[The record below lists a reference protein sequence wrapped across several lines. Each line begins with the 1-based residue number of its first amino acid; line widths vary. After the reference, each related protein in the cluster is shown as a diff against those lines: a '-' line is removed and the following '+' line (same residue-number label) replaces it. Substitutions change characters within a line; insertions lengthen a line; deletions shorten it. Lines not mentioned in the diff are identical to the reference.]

1 MNERWLTPKLI
12 KESEQNNRRR
22 DIFFSGFLTLAL
34 LIMLSIT
41 YYAKYLLKV
50 PVLLCFLILVAVSF
64 IAFIKDKPSTDSNQS
79 WLTILSKLFKVVAIS
94 LFWILLIN
102 KLL

>member
-1 MNERWLTPKLI
+1 MNERWLTPKPI
-12 KESEQNNRRR
+12 KGTEQNDKRR

-41 YYAKYLLKV
+41 YYAKHLLKV

-64 IAFIKDKPSTDSNQS
+64 IAFIKDKPSADSNQN
-79 WLTILSKLFKVVAIS
+79 WLIILRKLFKVIAIS